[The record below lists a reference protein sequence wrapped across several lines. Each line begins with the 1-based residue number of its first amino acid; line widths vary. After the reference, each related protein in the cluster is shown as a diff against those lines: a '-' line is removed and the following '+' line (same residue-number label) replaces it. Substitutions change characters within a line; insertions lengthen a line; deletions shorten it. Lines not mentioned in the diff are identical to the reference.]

1 MCPDH
6 SVGQEINLLE
16 KSEIKK
22 MNRRIESI
30 REHFVWK
37 ECGSFAAVVCVFV
50 CVCLHMYGYVLM
62 YACLHVCCV
71 YACVCAYMYV
81 CAGSY

>member
-37 ECGSFAAVVCVFV
+37 ECGSFAAIVCV
-50 CVCLHMYGYVLM
+50 CVCLHMYGCVLM